1 MEGKWLISIRCCK
14 PFCIILWIY
23 FFKSVTI
30 ECDYALLE
38 FAALWY
44 FFCFIV
50 ELPRK
55 KIKYIPESEIETQ
68 CDDDD
73 VFYQNSQTYDEWES
87 VVNKD
92 SGTIKKTTQDCA
104 TCTEK
109 LTKDNFTNTEKML
122 EEVEERVPTIVDI
135 HGCKYFGQFV
145 SNELLRFS
153 VDERYKIMQ
162 KIIESLK

>member
-1 MEGKWLISIRCCK
+1 MEMEGDSFLSG
-14 PFCIILWIY
+14 
-23 FFKSVTI
+23 
-30 ECDYALLE
+30 
-38 FAALWY
+38 
-44 FFCFIV
+44 
-50 ELPRK
+50 K
-55 KIKYIPESEIETQ
+55 KKTNIFP
-68 CDDDD
+68 
-73 VFYQNSQTYDEWES
+73 SQKLKHNATTTTTYDEWES

-153 VDERYKIMQ
+153 VD
-162 KIIESLK
+162 